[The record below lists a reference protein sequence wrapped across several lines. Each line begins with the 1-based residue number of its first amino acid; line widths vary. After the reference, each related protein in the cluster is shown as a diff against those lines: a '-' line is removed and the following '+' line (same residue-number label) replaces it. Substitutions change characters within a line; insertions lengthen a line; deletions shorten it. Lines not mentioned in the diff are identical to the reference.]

1 MSRGVTL
8 AGLLAAAALLAVPH
22 DGAAQGYRVRL
33 DSRIQSVAWRGLEA
47 DSIPASAAIGQPNG
61 SFLTPDGY
69 AARCEGAYCFYFRSG
84 ATLRGVP
91 WVTQA
96 DLSIWGLGVAGLSAR
111 ANVRLAQDLG
121 DEASWPGTEPD
132 LQLYE
137 GYLEYARAAVTARA
151 GRQFLTGRLGAYGL
165 DGGRVLLRLGGS
177 GLEVGGYGGWGL
189 ARGTALPVTDPAL
202 NPLDDFQPRDRQ
214 VVAGAE
220 VGWNGARADVRA
232 EYRREVDPAVDYFVS
247 ERAAVA
253 LSLGPL
259 AGVRLTGGLVYDLA
273 FGQLGPADVAL
284 SWLGPRVA
292 VTAGARHYRPLFD
305 LWTIWG
311 AFSPVGYRAVH
322 GSVEVRPLAGVSV
335 YVRGERYDYEDTETS
350 TPLVDTEDDG
360 WRTESSVTWSPDAR
374 WTVMAGHHAE
384 FGPGA
389 SSLGY
394 RGRIAFDPSDRFGVA
409 VHAANLRRPLELR
422 FSDADLIVYGADA
435 SWRPDARWRLEVS
448 ASRYQEERD
457 RPDAAALDWDQ
468 FRVSARISLLFGSSA
483 DRLPLPRAVRRGTG
497 S

>member
-1 MSRGVTL
+1 MSHRARL
-8 AGLLAAAALLAVPH
+8 AWLLASAALLAAPQR
-22 DGAAQGYRVRL
+22 ASAQGYRVRL

-47 DSIPASAAIGQPNG
+47 DSIPRSSVTEDPGG
-61 SFLTPDGY
+61 GFLTPDGL
-69 AARCEGAYCFYFRSG
+69 AARCQGDWCFLFRNG

-96 DLSIWGLGVAGLSAR
+96 DVSVWGLGVAGLSAR
-111 ANVRLAQDLG
+111 ANLRLAQDLG

-137 GYLEYARAAVTARA
+137 GYLEYARDAVTARA

-165 DGGRVLLRLGGS
+165 DGGRVLVRVGES
-177 GLEVGGYGGWGL
+177 GLQVGGYGGWGL

-220 VGWNGARADVRA
+220 LGWNGPGADVRA

-247 ERAAVA
+247 ERASLA

-259 AGVRLTGGLVYDLA
+259 AGLRLSSGLVYDLA

-284 SWLGPRVA
+284 SWLGPRIA
-292 VTAGARHYRPLFD
+292 VTAGARRYRPLFD

-311 AFSPVGYRAVH
+311 AFSPVAYRAVH
-322 GSVEVRPLAGVSV
+322 GSVEVRPLTGVSV
-335 YVRGERYDYEDTETS
+335 YLRGERYDYEDTETS

-360 WRTESSVTWSPDAR
+360 WRTESAVTWSPDAR

-435 SWRPDARWRLEVS
+435 SWRPDDRWRLEVS
-448 ASRYQEERD
+448 ASQYQEERG
-457 RPDAAALDWDQ
+457 RPDAGALDWDQ
-468 FRVSARISLLFGSSA
+468 FRVSARITLLFGSSA
-483 DRLPLPRAVRRGTG
+483 DRLPLPRAVPRGGG